1 MITCFDIGGTTI
13 KAAAARSAHDVSNIG
28 RVTTPGQDFNAFAQA
43 IADLVAQGGAPDGS
57 AIAISIAGV
66 VDPATNIATVANIP
80 CIHGRALG
88 PDLSA
93 KLGRPVIVGND
104 ADCFALAEAH
114 AGAGKGHNVV
124 FGVIL
129 GTGVG
134 GGIVADGRLIRG
146 AGGFSGEWGHGTIV
160 QTETRAWPHKIA
172 HMPCGCGQLGCTD
185 TIGGARGLERL
196 HAHVHGE
203 KLSSLDIV
211 AAWAQGDEKAV
222 QTMTLYTELLSAPLA
237 LLVNVLGPDIIPVGG
252 GLGNSP
258 ELVAALDAAVRPRI
272 LRKLDR
278 PLVVP
283 AQLTVDAGL
292 IGAASLAY
300 SEGVV

>member
-13 KAAAARSAHDVSNIG
+13 KAAVATSATDISGIG
-28 RVTTPGQDFNAFAQA
+28 RVSTPTADFDAFAFA
-43 IADLVAQGGAPDGS
+43 IADLIAEGGAPEGS

-80 CIHGRALG
+80 CIHGRQLG

-93 KLGRPVIVGND
+93 KLNRPVIVGND

-114 AGAGKGHNVV
+114 AGAGKGYNVV

-134 GGIVADGRLIRG
+134 GGLVADGRLIRG

-160 QTETRAWPHKIA
+160 QTQTHAWPHTIPHFA
-172 HMPCGCGQLGCTD
+172 CGCGQLGCTD

-196 HAHVHGE
+196 HTHIHGQT
-203 KLSSLDIV
+203 LSSVDIV
-211 AAWAQGDEKAV
+211 AAWGQGDAKASL
-222 QTMTLYTELLSAPLA
+222 TMALHTELLAGPLA

-258 ELVAALDAAVRPRI
+258 ELVAALDRAVRPRI

>member
-13 KAAAARSAHDVSNIG
+13 KAALATSATDITPIG
-28 RVTTPGQDFNAFAQA
+28 RVATPGHDFNAFAAA
-43 IADLVAQGGAPDGS
+43 IADLIAQGGAPDGS

-80 CIHGRALG
+80 CINGRQLG
-88 PDLSA
+88 PDLSS

-114 AGAGKGHNVV
+114 AGAGKGQNVV

-160 QTETRAWPHKIA
+160 QTQTAAWPHTLP
-172 HMPCGCGQLGCTD
+172 HFPCGCGQLGCTD
-185 TIGGARGLERL
+185 TVGGARGLERV
-196 HAHVHGE
+196 HAHIHGE
-203 KLSSLDIV
+203 TLSSVDIV
-211 AAWAQGDEKAV
+211 AAWSADEDKASK
-222 QTMTLYTELLSAPLA
+222 TIALYVELLAAPLA
-237 LLVNVLGPDIIPVGG
+237 MLVNVLGPDIIPVGG
-252 GLGNSP
+252 GLGNSAK
-258 ELVAALDAAVRPRI
+258 LVAALDQAVRPRI
-272 LRKLDR
+272 LRKIER
-278 PLVVP
+278 PLIVP
-283 AQLTVDAGL
+283 AKLTVDAGL